1 LRYFVI
7 LEQNNR
13 SILLDKKEGNYGGE
27 WVLSTENSSTVNKY
41 KKVEFLDYRP
51 HPGELLIKEDGITKV
66 IHRRTLYS
74 RNKGSISGT
83 CE

>member
-1 LRYFVI
+1 MEVNGYYQPESCQKGRVYFV
-7 LEQNNR
+7 R
-13 SILLDKKEGNYGGE
+13 K
-27 WVLSTENSSTVNKY
+27 ENSSTVNKY
-41 KKVEFLDYRP
+41 KKVEYLDYRP

-74 RNKGSISGT
+74 RNKESISGT